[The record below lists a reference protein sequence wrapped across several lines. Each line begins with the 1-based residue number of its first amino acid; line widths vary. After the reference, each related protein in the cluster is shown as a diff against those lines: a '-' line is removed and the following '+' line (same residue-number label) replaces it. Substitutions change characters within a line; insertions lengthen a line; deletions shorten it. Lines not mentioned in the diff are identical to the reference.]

1 MTGTVIATAARILW
15 RMLERRG
22 IDPTPLF
29 NEAGLDTENLN
40 DPRVRYSIKQTHL
53 VWTRASEML
62 GDPGFGL
69 TIAQVWQPGDFHALG
84 CAFLA
89 SSTLRCALNRLV
101 RYNALVYGVISYSV
115 VERDDHA
122 ILSYSAE
129 NGVFNEPA
137 ILEDTR
143 WAVVLDACRR
153 VYGEDLDPLEVAFLH
168 SEPDSARDKFSEY
181 FRCPVR
187 FGEPVATMTFP
198 ADVLDKPLPAS
209 NREVALTLDRTL
221 SEYLAKL
228 QRDDIV
234 SRTRAT
240 IGEYL
245 PSGNLTDKVVADA
258 LQLSPR
264 TLQRK
269 LAAEDTTFRKLVE
282 TVRHELAETYLAD
295 GSFTLIEISYMLG
308 FSEQSSFS
316 RAFKRWTGFTPQEF
330 RRSA

>member
-1 MTGTVIATAARILW
+1 MYGTAIATAGRILW

-29 NEAGLDTENLN
+29 KEAGLDIEILSNS
-40 DPRVRYSIKQTHL
+40 RARYPWKQARL
-53 VWTRASEML
+53 VWTRASKML

-84 CAFLA
+84 FAFLA
-89 SSTLRCALNRLV
+89 STTLRSALNRLV
-101 RYNALVYGVISYSV
+101 RYHVLVDDRISYSL
-115 VERDDHA
+115 VERDDNA
-122 ILSYSAE
+122 ILTYSTKHGE
-129 NGVFNEPA
+129 LNEPA

-153 VYGEDLDPLEVAFLH
+153 IYGAELDPLEVAFWH
-168 SEPDSARDKFSEY
+168 SEPDSAMDEFSEF

-187 FGEPVATMTFP
+187 FDEPVACMAFP
-198 ADVLDKPLPAS
+198 AQVLDRPLPAS

-234 SRTRAT
+234 SRTKSA
-240 IGEYL
+240 IGNYL

-258 LQLSPR
+258 LQMSPR
-264 TLQRK
+264 SLQRK
-269 LAAEDTTFRKLVE
+269 LAAEDTTFRKLVQ
-282 TVRHELAETYLAD
+282 TVRQELAESYLTD
-295 GSFTLIEISYMLG
+295 VSFTLMEISYLLG

-330 RRSA
+330 RGSA